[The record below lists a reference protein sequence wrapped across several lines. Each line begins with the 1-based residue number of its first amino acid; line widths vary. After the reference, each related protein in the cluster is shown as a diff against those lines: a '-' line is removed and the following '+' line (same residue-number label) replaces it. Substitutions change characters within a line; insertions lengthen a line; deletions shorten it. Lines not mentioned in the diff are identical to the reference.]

1 MKKILICLIL
11 AVTMLFT
18 FTSCEKSSDVYY
30 YGYFGDTAL
39 LLLYSSN
46 NNSLYEINIPLEQII
61 LWGSA
66 NGIENMGVAMHSYV
80 GLQETG
86 FMLGNPQV
94 LTALRDILNALSNSD
109 KNDSASRLEVL
120 VNRPELLS
128 NSRLLENLNRL
139 CGTDFGPLAKA
150 ISSKSV
156 DVYVFDAGTF
166 LDTNNIIYSQSYFT
180 RWLSQVLGE

>member
-1 MKKILICLIL
+1 MKKRIICVVL
-11 AVTMLFT
+11 AVLMLFT
-18 FTSCEKSSDVYY
+18 FTSCEESGDVYY

-39 LLLYSSN
+39 LLLYSSK
-46 NNSLYEINIPLEQII
+46 NNSLYEINIPLEQIV

-80 GLQETG
+80 GLQENG
-86 FMLGNPQV
+86 FMRGNPQV
-94 LTALRDILNALSNSD
+94 LAALRDILNALSNTGN
-109 KNDSASRLEVL
+109 NDSLSRLQVL
-120 VNRPELLS
+120 ANRPELLA

-139 CGTDFGPLAKA
+139 CGTDFLPLAKA
-150 ISSKSV
+150 LASKTV

-166 LDTNNIIYSQSYFT
+166 LDTQDIVYSQSYFT